1 MSKFQPINELLDK
14 SNFTVIGYLSE
25 SEYLKNELLDDI
37 KAIKIGEFGQFF
49 DLRSKIRESKI
60 NFIEGGSNK
69 YSGYFHFDIMNF
81 RESIYKDPKLQNVNN
96 FNKAKEI
103 RHFSENLYRMSVE
116 HGVKV
121 IITSPLYN
129 NLNNGGG
136 WEIKGGSSL
145 MYTANLSF
153 HITKNEIKITKN
165 RFGLDNSTFNL
176 INGKY
181 QPQQYNERSIFY

>member
-1 MSKFQPINELLDK
+1 MS
-14 SNFTVIGYLSE
+14 
-25 SEYLKNELLDDI
+25 
-37 KAIKIGEFGQFF
+37 A
-49 DLRSKIRESKI
+49 
-60 NFIEGGSNK
+60 
-69 YSGYFHFDIMNF
+69 
-81 RESIYKDPKLQNVNN
+81 
-96 FNKAKEI
+96 
-103 RHFSENLYRMSVE
+103 E

-129 NLNNGGG
+129 NLKGGG